1 MRSYN
6 DWKQRGGSGLW
17 KFGGTSKPTPCG
29 KQFVWKNSE
38 PFMGSLRNLTS
49 EKSLDGVSSEQSLS
63 SDFGNDINQMVSE
76 L

>member
-6 DWKQRGGSGLW
+6 DWKQGGGNGLW
-17 KFGGTSKPTPCG
+17 KFGGTSKPTTSG
-29 KQFVWKNSE
+29 KQFVRKNSE
-38 PFMGSLRNLTS
+38 PFMGSLRNLST
-49 EKSLDGVSSEQSLS
+49 EKSLDSVSSEQSLS